1 MRQKFV
7 LASFVAVLALA
18 AACADESKAPLSP
31 SDGSGTTDASTE
43 TLKVS
48 APTPIAPLNDAQPTL
63 LTLEATAA
71 ESKFAAISGLQ
82 YNFEVY
88 DSANVRVVNDIADGR
103 SHTVATPL
111 DFGKRYTWRVRGTKD
126 GAFGPFST
134 TASFIAPAGGYNVAG
149 ELYDPLVNGRS
160 IGTVHGNVEFIPG
173 VGAKFLD
180 NNAYIDYALP
190 ATIAAGEI
198 SAVVANVCTCS
209 GQPGVKTKVFAMS
222 EGYDDITVNERRFTV
237 EKRSGSD
244 KGVIAWRV
252 LAHGGD
258 ADTVGA
264 ERVRVE
270 FGDSLDPTVAY
281 LFRAT
286 YDTAFN
292 LTIDRLGGERMY
304 EFGKD
309 FGGGYTPSP
318 HIAFL
323 GSPPPRGGPDSG
335 TLANMIVRHF
345 WISSRQRPDAITK

>member
-7 LASFVAVLALA
+7 LAGLVAALAVA
-18 AACADESKAPLSP
+18 AACAEDSKDPLSP
-31 SDGSGTTDASTE
+31 SDGSGTTNAETS
-43 TLKVS
+43 TLKVG
-48 APTPIAPLNDAQPTL
+48 APTPISPVNDAQPTL
-63 LTLEATAA
+63 LTLNATAA
-71 ESKFAAISGLQ
+71 EEKFGPIGGLQ

-88 DSANVRVVNDIADGR
+88 DSANNRVVNDIADGP

-149 ELYDPLVNGRS
+149 ELYDPLVNGRT
-160 IGTVHGNVEFIPG
+160 IGTVIGNVQFIQG

-180 NNAYIDYALP
+180 NNAYIDYQLP
-190 ATIAAGEI
+190 ATISSGEI
-198 SAVVANVCTCS
+198 SAIVANVCTCS
-209 GQPGVKTKVFAMS
+209 GQPGTKTKVFAMS
-222 EGYDDITVNERRFTV
+222 EGDDDITTNERRFTV

-252 LAHGGD
+252 LARGGD

-270 FGDSLDPTVAY
+270 FGDTLDPTVSY

-286 YDTAFN
+286 YDTFFN
-292 LTIDRLGGERMY
+292 LTIDRIGGGRMY
-304 EFGKD
+304 EFGKE
-309 FGGGYTPSP
+309 FGGGYAPNP
-318 HIAFL
+318 HKVYI

-335 TLANMIVRHF
+335 TLANMIVRHL
-345 WISSRQRPDAITK
+345 WVSSRPRPAAINQ